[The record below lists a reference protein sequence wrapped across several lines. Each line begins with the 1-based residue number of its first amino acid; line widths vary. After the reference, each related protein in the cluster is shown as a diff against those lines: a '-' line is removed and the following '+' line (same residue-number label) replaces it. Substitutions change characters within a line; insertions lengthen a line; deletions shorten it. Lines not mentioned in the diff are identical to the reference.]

1 MYTEEEDDIDV
12 RLAALDQ
19 KLMVH
24 SLRILTLEN
33 FEGNDEN
40 MEGNESEY
48 LPQYTHSSN
57 KGKQD
62 LFGKWM
68 DSIEH
73 LDTFMIDKPTDMEID
88 NEDMDYMDEDPPI
101 LMLREEG
108 TSWEMPAIIKATTK
122 LKNWA

>member
-1 MYTEEEDDIDV
+1 
-12 RLAALDQ
+12 
-19 KLMVH
+19 MVH
-24 SLRILTLEN
+24 TLRTLTLEN
-33 FEGNDEN
+33 GKGDNEK

-48 LPQYTHSSN
+48 LPQYTHPSN

-73 LDTFMIDKPTDMEID
+73 LDTFVIDKPTDMEID

>member
-24 SLRILTLEN
+24 SLRTLTLEN
-33 FEGNDEN
+33 SEGNDEN
-40 MEGNESEY
+40 MEGNELEY
-48 LPQYTHSSN
+48 LPQYILPSN

-62 LFGKWM
+62 LFGEWM
-68 DSIEH
+68 DNIEH
-73 LDTFMIDKPTDMEID
+73 LDTFMIDKPTDIEID
-88 NEDMDYMDEDPPI
+88 SEGMDYMDEDPPV

-108 TSWEMPAIIKATTK
+108 TH
-122 LKNWA
+122 

>member
-1 MYTEEEDDIDV
+1 
-12 RLAALDQ
+12 
-19 KLMVH
+19 MVH
-24 SLRILTLEN
+24 TLRTLTLEN
-33 FEGNDEN
+33 GKGDNEK

-108 TSWEMPAIIKATTK
+108 TR
-122 LKNWA
+122 